1 MLAGV
6 AGLAGTG
13 WLVTRQRYVDDEV
26 PGWSSTGQRDD
37 VLEVAGAEPPARA
50 PVGPPRDGSP
60 PGSRVTGV
68 RPAGAAVRPDRAP
81 CGRTGHG
88 GGPGPSTSSSSR
100 SSPSPAAAGLEA
112 LSVPSPALFAG
123 LAVGLV
129 RALSLPRRIA
139 VPRPAL
145 TGAHV
150 VIGVMVGTLVQL
162 DTLTAIARDWVP
174 VVLVTASTLVLSL
187 AAGQL
192 MALRRGITPVTGA
205 FAMIAGGA
213 TGITVMA
220 RDLGADERMVA
231 VLQYLRVLV
240 IVLAMPVV
248 ALLVYGA
255 DPGSGAA
262 AAAGG
267 GPGWWAELGFTI
279 GCGLVGTLLA
289 RLLRIPVAP
298 LLGPM
303 LVAAALDLGGLSAG
317 AGVPVPLESLAF
329 LLVGL
334 QVGVNFTRASLRL
347 VGRALPLALLV
358 IVVLGVACAG
368 LGPCSPAPPASAR
381 WTGTSPPPRAG

>member
-1 MLAGV
+1 MQA
-6 AGLAGTG
+6 
-13 WLVTRQRYVDDEV
+13 
-26 PGWSSTGQRDD
+26 
-37 VLEVAGAEPPARA
+37 
-50 PVGPPRDGSP
+50 DGS
-60 PGSRVTGV
+60 RWWTGPLDLLV
-68 RPAGAAVRPDRAP
+68 VSVLALA
-81 CGRTGHG
+81 
-88 GGPGPSTSSSSR
+88 
-100 SSPSPAAAGLEA
+100 AAAGLDA

-139 VPRPAL
+139 VPPPAL
-145 TGAHV
+145 TGANV

-174 VVLVTASTLVLSL
+174 VVLVTTTTLVLSL

-213 TGITVMA
+213 SGITVMA
-220 RDLGADERMVA
+220 RELGADERMVA

-240 IVLAMPVV
+240 IVLAMPLV

-255 DPGSGAA
+255 EPGSG
-262 AAAGG
+262 GVVISG
-267 GPGWWAELGFTI
+267 DGPGWWADLGFTL
-279 GCGLVGTLLA
+279 GCGLAGTLLA
-289 RLLRIPVAP
+289 GLLRIPAAS

-303 LVAAALDLGGLSAG
+303 LVAAALDLGGLSGG

-334 QVGVNFTRASLRL
+334 QVGVNFTRQSLRL

-358 IVVLGVACAG
+358 IVVLGLACAG
-368 LGPCSPAPPASAR
+368 LGALLAGTTGVSPLDGYLATTPGGMNAVLVTASDTGADTTFVLAVQVLRLFAMLLSAPLVAR
-381 WTGTSPPPRAG
+381 VLQGGR

>member
-1 MLAGV
+1 MTGV
-6 AGLAGTG
+6 
-13 WLVTRQRYVDDEV
+13 
-26 PGWSSTGQRDD
+26 SSRRRG
-37 VLEVAGAEPPARA
+37 GPARLGA
-50 PVGPPRDGSP
+50 VRTDGSR
-60 PGSRVTGV
+60 GW
-68 RPAGAAVRPDRAP
+68 AAPLDLLAVSVLALA
-81 CGRTGHG
+81 
-88 GGPGPSTSSSSR
+88 
-100 SSPSPAAAGLEA
+100 AAAGLEA

-123 LAVGLV
+123 LAVGLA
-129 RALSLPRRIA
+129 RALALPRRIA

-174 VVLVTASTLVLSL
+174 VVLVTATTLVLSL
-187 AAGQL
+187 VAGQL

-213 TGITVMA
+213 TGITAMA

-255 DPGSGAA
+255 ETGSGTGP
-262 AAAGG
+262 AAGG

-279 GCGLVGTLLA
+279 GCGLVGSLLA

-334 QVGVNFTRASLRL
+334 QVGVNFTRSSLRL
-347 VGRALPLALLV
+347 VGRALPLALVV
-358 IVVLGVACAG
+358 IVVLGLACAG
-368 LGPCSPAPPASAR
+368 LGTLLAGTTGVSPLDGYLATTPGGMNAVLVTASDTGADTTFVLAVQVLRLFAMLLSAPLVAR
-381 WTGTSPPPRAG
+381 LLHRRTTDDGLSPPPDGSPSA

>member
-1 MLAGV
+1 ML
-6 AGLAGTG
+6 
-13 WLVTRQRYVDDEV
+13 
-26 PGWSSTGQRDD
+26 
-37 VLEVAGAEPPARA
+37 
-50 PVGPPRDGSP
+50 
-60 PGSRVTGV
+60 RVTGV
-68 RPAGAAVRPDRAP
+68 SSRRRGGPTRLGAVRADGTRWWA
-81 CGRTGHG
+81 
-88 GGPGPSTSSSSR
+88 GPLDLLLVAVLAL
-100 SSPSPAAAGLEA
+100 AATAGLAA

-129 RALSLPRRIA
+129 RALSLPRRI
-139 VPRPAL
+139 VLPRPAM

-162 DTLTAIARDWVP
+162 DTLTAIASDWVP
-174 VVLVTASTLVLSL
+174 VLAVTATTLVLSL

-213 TGITVMA
+213 SGITVMA

-231 VLQYLRVLV
+231 VLQYLRVLL
-240 IVLAMPVV
+240 IVLAMPAV

-255 DPGSGAA
+255 DPGSGVAA
-262 AAAGG
+262 ADGG

-289 RLLRIPVAP
+289 GLLRVPVAS

-317 AGVPVPLESLAF
+317 AGAPFPLESLAF

-334 QVGVNFTRASLRL
+334 QVGLNFTRASLRQ

-368 LGPCSPAPPASAR
+368 LGLVLSGTTGASPLDGYLATTPGGMNAVLVTATDTGADTTFVLAVQVLRLFAMLLSAPLVARLLRR
-381 WTGTSPPPRAG
+381 WT

>member
-1 MLAGV
+1 
-6 AGLAGTG
+6 
-13 WLVTRQRYVDDEV
+13 VTV
-26 PGWSSTGQRDD
+26 PTRRG
-37 VLEVAGAEPPARA
+37 
-50 PVGPPRDGSP
+50 
-60 PGSRVTGV
+60 
-68 RPAGAAVRPDRAP
+68 AVRT
-81 CGRTGHG
+81 GRTRWA
-88 GGPGPSTSSSSR
+88 GPLDLLVVS
-100 SSPSPAAAGLEA
+100 ALALACAAGLEA

-174 VVLVTASTLVLSL
+174 VVLVTATTLVLSL

-220 RDLGADERMVA
+220 RDLGADDRMVA
-231 VLQYLRVLV
+231 VLQYLRVLL

-255 DPGSGAA
+255 EPGAGTDVAP
-262 AAAGG
+262 GG
-267 GPGWWAELGFTI
+267 GPGWWADLGFTI
-279 GCGLVGTLLA
+279 ACGLVGSLLA
-289 RLLRIPVAP
+289 RLLRVPVAP

-317 AGVPVPLESLAF
+317 AGVPFPLESLAF

-334 QVGVNFTRASLRL
+334 QVGVNFTRESLRL
-347 VGRALPLALLV
+347 VGRALPLALAV

-368 LGPCSPAPPASAR
+368 LGVLLARTTGVSPLDGYLATTPGGMNAVLVTASDTGADTTFVLAVQVLRLFAMLLSAPLVAGLLHRRTSATAPVSPPRDASA
-381 WTGTSPPPRAG
+381 SE

>member
-1 MLAGV
+1 MTGV
-6 AGLAGTG
+6 SPRRSDG
-13 WLVTRQRYVDDEV
+13 
-26 PGWSSTGQRDD
+26 
-37 VLEVAGAEPPARA
+37 PARLGA
-50 PVGPPRDGSP
+50 VRAA
-60 PGSRVTGV
+60 GSRWW
-68 RPAGAAVRPDRAP
+68 AGPLDLLVVSVLALA
-81 CGRTGHG
+81 
-88 GGPGPSTSSSSR
+88 
-100 SSPSPAAAGLEA
+100 AAAGLEA
-112 LSVPSPALFAG
+112 LTVPSPALFAG

-174 VVLVTASTLVLSL
+174 VALVTATTLVSSL
-187 AAGQL
+187 VAGQL

-255 DPGSGAA
+255 EPGSGGVVAT
-262 AAAGG
+262 GG
-267 GPGWWAELGFTI
+267 GPGWWADLGFTI
-279 GCGLVGTLLA
+279 GCGLWGRCSPACSGCRSPHCWA
-289 RLLRIPVAP
+289 RCWWRPPWTWAGCRPERACRSPGEPRLPARRPAGRGQLHAP
-298 LLGPM
+298 EPAPGGP
-303 LVAAALDLGGLSAG
+303 
-317 AGVPVPLESLAF
+317 
-329 LLVGL
+329 
-334 QVGVNFTRASLRL
+334 RA
-347 VGRALPLALLV
+347 PLALLV
-358 IVVLGVACAG
+358 IVVLGLACAG
-368 LGPCSPAPPASAR
+368 LGVLLARTTGVSPLDGYLATTPGGMNAVLVTASDTGADTTFVLAVQVLRLFAMLLSAPLVARVLQRGTRLSQSA
-381 WTGTSPPPRAG
+381 AGRVSVRVKFR

>member
-1 MLAGV
+1 ML
-6 AGLAGTG
+6 
-13 WLVTRQRYVDDEV
+13 
-26 PGWSSTGQRDD
+26 
-37 VLEVAGAEPPARA
+37 
-50 PVGPPRDGSP
+50 
-60 PGSRVTGV
+60 RVTGV
-68 RPAGAAVRPDRAP
+68 SSRR
-81 CGRTGHG
+81 G
-88 GGPGPSTSSSSR
+88 GGPTRLGAVRADGTRWWAGPLDLLLVAVLAL
-100 SSPSPAAAGLEA
+100 AATAGLAA

-129 RALSLPRRIA
+129 RALSLPRRI
-139 VPRPAL
+139 VLPRPAM

-162 DTLTAIARDWVP
+162 DTLTAIASDWVP
-174 VVLVTASTLVLSL
+174 VLAVTATTLVLSL

-213 TGITVMA
+213 SGITVMA

-231 VLQYLRVLV
+231 VLQYLRVLL
-240 IVLAMPVV
+240 IVLAMPAV

-255 DPGSGAA
+255 DPGSGVATA
-262 AAAGG
+262 EGG

-279 GCGLVGTLLA
+279 ACGLVGTLLA
-289 RLLRIPVAP
+289 GLLRVPVAS

-317 AGVPVPLESLAF
+317 AGAPFPLESLAF

-334 QVGVNFTRASLRL
+334 QVGLNFTRASLRQ

-368 LGPCSPAPPASAR
+368 LGLVLSATTGASPLDGYLATTPGGMNAVLVTATDTGADTTFVLAVQVLRLFAMLLSAPLVARLLRR
-381 WTGTSPPPRAG
+381 WT

>member
-1 MLAGV
+1 MTGV
-6 AGLAGTG
+6 PPRRRDGPAGTG
-13 WLVTRQRYVDDEV
+13 PVE
-26 PGWSSTGQRDD
+26 TG
-37 VLEVAGAEPPARA
+37 
-50 PVGPPRDGSP
+50 
-60 PGSRVTGV
+60 GSR
-68 RPAGAAVRPDRAP
+68 RWAGPLDLLVVSAVAL
-81 CGRTGHG
+81 
-88 GGPGPSTSSSSR
+88 
-100 SSPSPAAAGLEA
+100 AAASGLEA

-129 RALSLPRRIA
+129 RALALPRRIA

-162 DTLTAIARDWVP
+162 DTLTAIAQDWVP
-174 VVLVTASTLVLSL
+174 VVLVTAATLVLSL
-187 AAGQL
+187 VAGQL

-240 IVLAMPVV
+240 IVLAMPMV

-255 DPGSGAA
+255 DPGSGGVV
-262 AAAGG
+262 AAGR
-267 GPGWWAELGFTI
+267 GPGWWADLGFTI
-279 GCGLVGTLLA
+279 GCGMLGTLLA
-289 RLLRIPVAP
+289 RILRVPVAT

-317 AGVPVPLESLAF
+317 AGVPVALESLAF

-334 QVGVNFTRASLRL
+334 QVGVNFTRQSLRL

-358 IVVLGVACAG
+358 IVVLVLACAG
-368 LGPCSPAPPASAR
+368 LGVLLAGTAGVSPLDGYLATTPGGMNVVLVTASDTGADTTFVLAVQVLRLFAMLLSAPLVAR
-381 WTGTSPPPRAG
+381 VLRRGT

>member
-1 MLAGV
+1 MR
-6 AGLAGTG
+6 T
-13 WLVTRQRYVDDEV
+13 
-26 PGWSSTGQRDD
+26 
-37 VLEVAGAEPPARA
+37 
-50 PVGPPRDGSP
+50 DGS
-60 PGSRVTGV
+60 RWW
-68 RPAGAAVRPDRAP
+68 AGPLDLLVVSVLALA
-81 CGRTGHG
+81 
-88 GGPGPSTSSSSR
+88 
-100 SSPSPAAAGLEA
+100 AAAGLEA

-129 RALSLPRRIA
+129 RALSLPRRIT

-174 VVLVTASTLVLSL
+174 VVLVTATTLVLSL

-220 RDLGADERMVA
+220 RELGADERMVA

-255 DPGSGAA
+255 DPGSGGEVAS
-262 AAAGG
+262 GG

-289 RLLRIPVAP
+289 RLLRIPVAS

-334 QVGVNFTRASLRL
+334 QVGVNFTRAEPAAGGPRPPAGPAGHRRARRRLRGP
-347 VGRALPLALLV
+347 GRPARR
-358 IVVLGVACAG
+358 
-368 LGPCSPAPPASAR
+368 APPASAR
-381 WTGTSPPPRAG
+381 WTGTSPRPRAG